1 MSRTDDSRARLADLA
16 NSARTQARAHSD
28 TQARTH
34 SGTQAREQSPAPPQ
48 RTRPVRMSVDWLPA
62 DHRRIRATCAE
73 LAEQTG
79 RVSIPAADLVRAAV
93 DLVLSR
99 EDLRADLTHAL
110 AERQGS
116 L

>member
-1 MSRTDDSRARLADLA
+1 MSRTDDSRARLAGLA
-16 NSARTQARAHSD
+16 DSVR

-34 SGTQAREQSPAPPQ
+34 SDTQEGEQLPAPPQ

-73 LAEQTG
+73 LADQTG

-93 DLVLSR
+93 DLVLER
-99 EDLRADLTHAL
+99 DDLRDDLTRAL
-110 AERQGS
+110 AEHHGS